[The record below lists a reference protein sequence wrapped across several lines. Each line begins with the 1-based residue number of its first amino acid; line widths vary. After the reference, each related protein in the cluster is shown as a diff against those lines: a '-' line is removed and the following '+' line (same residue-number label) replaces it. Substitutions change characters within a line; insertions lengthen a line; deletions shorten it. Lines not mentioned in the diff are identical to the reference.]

1 MIINNLKISL
11 TKVTAKDEKLLF
23 KWSNEKNARMWSFN
37 SAPIKLS
44 DHKKWF
50 KKNVRNKK
58 IYMWKLKYRS
68 SFCGLVRFKLKN
80 KNIILSY
87 QIIEKFRGRK
97 FGEKMLRMAIKK
109 LRKIRPRARIL
120 AKSFTNNS
128 ASKKTLIRSGF
139 KFTRKKNNVKT
150 YINEA
155 VR

>member
-1 MIINNLKISL
+1 MAKSNLKISL
-11 TKVTAKDEKLLF
+11 IKVKAKDEKLLF

>member
-1 MIINNLKISL
+1 MTINNLKILL

-68 SFCGLVRFKLKN
+68 SFCGLVRFRLKN

-97 FGEKMLRMAIKK
+97 LGEKMLRMAIKK
-109 LRKIRPRARIL
+109 LRKIKPRTRIL
-120 AKSFTNNS
+120 AKSFTNNL
-128 ASKKTLIRSGF
+128 ASKKTLIGSGF